1 MFKPLFITLTLLA
14 LSACGSPDPTSTGA
28 EGGDGLSGGLGGGI
42 TPISPSGDAGGIT
55 PLDEGG
61 EEDLSGEEIVDE
73 GVAEEEYVEEEYV
86 DESGEI
92 PAEEVTEEGGE
103 ELPLEPDAGS
113 LPDTG
118 TMPPDL
124 EVLPP
129 FAPPGLGGATDY
141 STEGSYKVDQ
151 DTFNQW
157 QAVNLTSDG
166 SAIYIAA
173 SDLKSPAKG
182 TVIRMG
188 TSGEDW
194 KDIGKSFLSTI
205 TFGAAGYKMKETI
218 TAITLDSA
226 GELLVTDASER
237 VYALS
242 TDGGPSEKALSLVGS
257 RDVVSA
263 GGFFYAATTSGIQK
277 FDSNFGI
284 PAHFGSVKPTGGL
297 GADSTGLLYAV
308 VGNSIQK
315 FDSSGQAGE
324 MVGGLSSPLDVAVD
338 ASGNVFVLESGVV
351 KWFNANGESKGSFGS
366 GELISPKAIC
376 VDSSGAVYV
385 ADAGNDHSDSQVI
398 KFSIGGAEKAAASE
412 TEAGEEE
419 SAEGDLG
426 EGGLDAL
433 E

>member
-1 MFKPLFITLTLLA
+1 MLSKPLFIALTLLV
-14 LSACGSPDPTSTGA
+14 LSACGSPDPTGPGVDGS
-28 EGGDGLSGGLGGGI
+28 DGLSGGLGGGI
-42 TPISPSGDAGGIT
+42 TPIAEEGGIT
-55 PLDEGG
+55 PLDEGLEEGLEEGG
-61 EEDLSGEEIVDE
+61 EQV
-73 GVAEEEYVEEEYV
+73 EEEYVDEGYSEEEYV
-86 DESGEI
+86 DESGEV
-92 PAEEVTEEGGE
+92 PAEELPEE
-103 ELPLEPDAGS
+103 ELPLEEVPSDTGS

-205 TFGAAGYKMKETI
+205 TFGAAGYKMNETI
-218 TAITLDSA
+218 TGIALDSA

-277 FDSNFGI
+277 FDGNFGI

-297 GADSTGLLYAV
+297 GVDSTGLLYAV

-324 MVGGLSSPLDVAVD
+324 IVGNLSSPVDVAVD
-338 ASGNVFVLESGVV
+338 GSGNLFVLESGAV

-366 GELISPKAIC
+366 GELIAPKAIC

-398 KFSIGGAEKAAASE
+398 KFSIGGAEKAAA
-412 TEAGEEE
+412 GEMEE
-419 SAEGDLG
+419 GDSAEGDEGGLG